1 MKGAGSFAVGRTEFL
16 GAGVVLRWGQEQG
29 KPLRRWR
36 LGTRLGE
43 VKEAA
48 PWAFRAE
55 EAASA
60 KGLGREEVWC
70 PGHRKEAKW
79 LSHVGDGKW
88 GLLTLGV
95 VLNSPLSHGKS
106 FGGS

>member
-29 KPLRRWR
+29 KPLRKWR

-48 PWAFRAE
+48 PRAFRAE
-55 EAASA
+55 EMASA

-70 PGHRKEAKW
+70 PGHARKP
-79 LSHVGDGKW
+79 SG
-88 GLLTLGV
+88 
-95 VLNSPLSHGKS
+95 
-106 FGGS
+106 

>member
-1 MKGAGSFAVGRTEFL
+1 MHEGSRKLCSGPDRVP

-79 LSHVGDGKW
+79 LSHVGDGK
-88 GLLTLGV
+88 
-95 VLNSPLSHGKS
+95 S
-106 FGGS
+106 